1 MSQATYVK
9 GLCDTMRDGQTYGWM
24 DEWIELPKSIIPRFL
39 ASRSKFSQAE
49 SVSMEFNLRY
59 IITCRRVDIALMLN
73 SANAYVWHSHEYEY
87 PECIPD
93 LVIV

>member
-49 SVSMEFNLRY
+49 SVWNL
-59 IITCRRVDIALMLN
+59 T
-73 SANAYVWHSHEYEY
+73 YVTLSRAGEST
-87 PECIPD
+87 
-93 LVIV
+93 LR